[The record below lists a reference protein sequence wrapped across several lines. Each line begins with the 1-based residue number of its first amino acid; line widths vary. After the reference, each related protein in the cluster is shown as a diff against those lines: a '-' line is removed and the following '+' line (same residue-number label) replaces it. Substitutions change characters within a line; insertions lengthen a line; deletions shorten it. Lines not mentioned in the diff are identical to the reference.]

1 MNFKRTTKKIL
12 LENPFFSLK
21 SIFFVLLVFS
31 IFISLAIKVNAE
43 IEIKLNSGYE
53 DSEYILIKNNNTNE
67 LVYQEVNS
75 EKTQNNQ
82 QNNQIIYQHDF
93 EVNLYNSTN
102 QYNNPNN
109 NQNNINDLSKEIKI
123 IPIKTEA
130 EINQCESAN
139 FSFQISNPSNNR
151 VIYDFKVKNF
161 NGAVYLTQN
170 LLLGNYETKIVNFK
184 LVPDCKIFGNF
195 NPFVYV
201 ETKKEEAVIPLLI
214 RIKETEKQETIDENN
229 CKYYYD
235 EAICNSALYVKF
247 KKNSVYKIDLSKWFY
262 DPDQNKLK
270 FSSNYIDNMDVT
282 IKGNIAYI
290 KPSKNWY
297 GTREIVFTAE
307 DEYGAKSTRV
317 FYVHVLNQEKNF
329 WEIILNFFNNF

>member
-1 MNFKRTTKKIL
+1 MNFRITTKKIL
-12 LENPFFSLK
+12 LENPFLIGLK
-21 SIFFVLLVFS
+21 SIFFILLVFFL
-31 IFISLAIKVNAE
+31 FISLTIKANSE
-43 IEIKLNSGYE
+43 IEIKLNSGYD
-53 DSEYILIKNNNTNE
+53 DSEYLLIKNNNTNE
-67 LVYQEVNS
+67 LIYQEINS
-75 EKTQNNQ
+75 KKTQNNP

-93 EVNLYNSTN
+93 EINIYNSS
-102 QYNNPNN
+102 N
-109 NQNNINDLSKEIKI
+109 NQNNNNNNLNQNDLNKEIKI

-139 FSFQISNPSNNR
+139 FSFQISNPSNYR
-151 VIYDFKVKNF
+151 VIYNFKVKNF

-214 RIKETEKQETIDENN
+214 KIKETEKQETIDENN

-235 EAICNSALYVKF
+235 EAICSSALYTRM
-247 KKNSVYKIDLSKWFY
+247 KKNSVYKLDLSKWFY

-270 FSSNYIDNMDVT
+270 FISNYIDNIDVT

-307 DEYGAKSTRV
+307 DEYGAKTTRV
-317 FYVHVLNQEKNF
+317 FYFHVLNQEKTF
-329 WEIILNFFNNF
+329 WEWILNFFNNL